1 MRYRSRSA
9 AVSALLIAAVAGL
22 ALALF
27 AARRDEE
34 VQPVLV
40 DERAGVL
47 HGAGFGDGENA
58 VRARLGEETDD
69 RSGFFPAGADYTGPF
84 AIPSS
89 VSDRGSRMPPS
100 VLHYDNFAYLVSP
113 TAGVFSMATLERGA
127 RTRAGVG
134 VGDDLARVRERY
146 DRVECG
152 EAVAGE
158 PLFGG
163 ETPTYPWCRALV
175 GGIRVF
181 FGEDPI
187 ESITLTSYAR

>member
-1 MRYRSRSA
+1 MLT
-9 AVSALLIAAVAGL
+9 ALLLAAVAGVGFAIF
-22 ALALF
+22 AL
-27 AARRDEE
+27 RRDEE
-34 VQPVLV
+34 AQPVLV

-47 HGAGFGDGENA
+47 HGVRFGDDERE
-58 VRARLGEETDD
+58 VVARLGEETDD
-69 RSGFFPAGADYTGPF
+69 RPGYFPAGADYTGPF
-84 AIPSS
+84 AIP
-89 VSDRGSRMPPS
+89 VPLTDQKSRIPPS
-100 VLHYDNFAYLVSP
+100 ELHYDDTAYLVSP

-134 VGDDLARVRERY
+134 VGDELELVRERY

-175 GGIRVF
+175 GEIRVF
-181 FGEDPI
+181 FGGHPI
-187 ESITLTSYAR
+187 ESITLTSYGR